1 MDISVTTPALLFPA
15 ISLLLLAYTNRFV
28 VLTTVIRQLSR
39 IDKNDD
45 RDIIHRQIEALR
57 SRLNLIRIM
66 QSLGVLSFVFCTLAM
81 LAVFLGLKIWGYW
94 LFGSSLLLLVGSLLS
109 SLYEV
114 HISTEAI
121 SIELE
126 KLDC

>member
-28 VLTTVIRQLSR
+28 VLTNVIRQLSR
-39 IDKNDD
+39 VDTSED
-45 RDIIHRQIEALR
+45 RDIVRRQIDALR
-57 SRLNLIRIM
+57 SRLNVIRMM
-66 QSLGVLSFVFCTLAM
+66 QSLGVMSFVACTLAM
-81 LAVFLGLKIWGYW
+81 FAVFLGWSVVGYW
-94 LFGSSLLLLVGSLLS
+94 FFGSSLLLLVASLLS

-114 HISTEAI
+114 HISTQAI

-126 KLDC
+126 RLDH